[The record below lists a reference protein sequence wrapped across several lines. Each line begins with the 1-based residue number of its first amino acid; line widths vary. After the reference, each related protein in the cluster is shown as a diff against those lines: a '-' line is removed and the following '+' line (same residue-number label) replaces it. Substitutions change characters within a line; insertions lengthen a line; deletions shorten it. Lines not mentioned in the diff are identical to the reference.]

1 MAADDRT
8 LVATLARA
16 AKSGVISLPAAG
28 RAMGAPGAAAALQLR
43 RLVRQG
49 WIERLRRGLYLVK
62 PLNAAPNQ
70 PAIPEDPWV
79 LAREVFSP
87 CYIGGWS
94 AAEHWELT
102 EQIFRSTLIVTATPA
117 RKTEVCIGGHDFRVF
132 RVPQVRLTVGVVKV
146 WRGPERVD
154 VSGLERTILDG
165 LRNPELVGGGRHLA
179 QIFRAYGEHKQ
190 RDFGR
195 LLDVSRETASG
206 AAWKRLGFLV
216 ERLWPSEAKVIA
228 TARRHLTTGYVRLD
242 PGNRHHGKLSKRWR
256 LWINVSGSD
265 LTSESNAS

>member
-16 AKSGVISLPAAG
+16 AKSGVISLPAAS

-132 RVPQVRLTVGVVKV
+132 RVPQVRLTVGVVKG
-146 WRGPERVD
+146 WRGPVRVD
-154 VSGLERTILDG
+154 VSWLERTILDG
-165 LRNPELVGGGRHLA
+165 LRNPELVGGGAISRRSFARMGA
-179 QIFRAYGEHKQ
+179 QSNAISAV
-190 RDFGR
+190 
-195 LLDVSRETASG
+195 LDVSGKQRQAQRGKRRVSG
-206 AAWKRLGFLV
+206 RAPLAIQ
-216 ERLWPSEAKVIA
+216 AKIIA
-228 TARRHLTTGYVRLD
+228 TARRHLDRLR
-242 PGNRHHGKLSKRWR
+242 PSRSWQPTPWKALSAGVFGSTCRH
-256 LWINVSGSD
+256 
-265 LTSESNAS
+265 LT

>member
-1 MAADDRT
+1 MAADDRI

-16 AKSGVISLPAAG
+16 AKGGVISLPAASK
-28 RAMGAPGAAAALQLR
+28 AMGAPHATATLRLR

-70 PAIPEDPWV
+70 TAIPEDPWV

-87 CYIGGWS
+87 CYVGGWS

-117 RKTEVCIGGHDFRVF
+117 RKTEVRIGGHDFRVF
-132 RVPQVRLTVGVVKV
+132 RVPQARLTAGVVKV

-154 VSGLERTILDG
+154 VSGLERTIVDG
-165 LRNPELVGGGRHLA
+165 LRNPELVGGGRHLV
-179 QIFRAYGEHKQ
+179 QILCAYEEHKQ
-190 RDFGR
+190 RNFGL
-195 LLDVSRETASG
+195 LLDIARETASG
-206 AAWKRLGFLV
+206 AAWKRLGFLA
-216 ERLWPSEAKVIA
+216 ERFWPAEVKIIA
-228 TARRHLTTGYVRLD
+228 AARRHMTTGYVRLD
-242 PGNRHHGKLSKRWR
+242 PGNRQHGKLAKRWR
-256 LWINVSGSD
+256 LWINVSASD
-265 LTSESNAS
+265 LMPESNAS